1 MQAICHKMTGMTT
14 PTDLFPTSGFDDWA
28 ETYDESVSDGQT
40 FPFTGYGDLLKTVF
54 TLAEPRPGLSVLDL
68 GTGTGNLA
76 FLFARAGCELCCTDF
91 SETMLAKARQKIP
104 AAHFILHD
112 LRTDLPA
119 EMNCPFDRI
128 VSAYV
133 FHHFELDEKVRI
145 LRGLLPHLTPGGR
158 IVIGDIAFSN
168 QTALE
173 QVKAETGDAWED
185 EFYWLADETLSVLEN
200 AGLQAEYKQV
210 LNCAGVFK
218 IG

>member
-1 MQAICHKMTGMTT
+1 MQGICYKMTGMTT
-14 PTDLFPTSGFDDWA
+14 PDNPFPASDFDDWA
-28 ETYDESVSDGQT
+28 ETYDRSISDWQT

-91 SETMLAKARQKIP
+91 SEPMLAKARQKLP
-104 AAHFILHD
+104 GAHFVLHN
-112 LRTDLPA
+112 LRADLPA
-119 EMNCPFDRI
+119 ELNRPFDRI
-128 VSAYV
+128 ISAYV
-133 FHHFELDEKVRI
+133 FHHFELDKKIRI
-145 LRGLLPHLTPGGR
+145 LRGLLYHLAPGGR

-173 QVKAETGDAWED
+173 QVKAEAGDTWED
-185 EFYWLADETLSVLEN
+185 EFYWLADETLSALEN

>member
-1 MQAICHKMTGMTT
+1 MQGICYKMTGMTT
-14 PTDLFPTSGFDDWA
+14 PDNPFPASDFDDWA
-28 ETYDESVSDGQT
+28 ETYDRSISDWQT

-91 SETMLAKARQKIP
+91 SEPMLAKARQKLP
-104 AAHFILHD
+104 GAHFVLHN
-112 LRTDLPA
+112 LRADLPA
-119 EMNCPFDRI
+119 ELNRPFDRI
-128 VSAYV
+128 ISAYV
-133 FHHFELDEKVRI
+133 FHHFELDKKIRI
-145 LRGLLPHLTPGGR
+145 LRGLLYHLAPGGR

-173 QVKAETGDAWED
+173 QVKAEAGDTWED
-185 EFYWLADETLSVLEN
+185 EFYWLADETLSALEN

-210 LNCAGVFK
+210 SNCAGVFK